1 MDRGRPSRFGRIGV
15 NMPALEAQQTQQ
27 YPEFDRRRFQRVKL
41 NLLGRCMFSDRRE
54 CPCQLTEISPGDAAF
69 VSPFGGELGERIIA
83 YIDSIGR
90 IEGMIIERS
99 EQGFVMAIS
108 ASQRKR
114 DKLAD
119 TLTWLA
125 NRQVLN
131 LAEDR
136 RYMRRTPKRSDATVL
151 LPDGTTFNVRVIDM
165 SLSGAALS
173 TSLRPPLGSP
183 IRLGRLGAR
192 VVRHFEDGVG
202 IEFMRLMSDTAIE
215 QTIEK
220 EYF

>member
-1 MDRGRPSRFGRIGV
+1 
-15 NMPALEAQQTQQ
+15 
-27 YPEFDRRRFQRVKL
+27 
-41 NLLGRCMFSDRRE
+41 MFPDRRE
-54 CPCQLTEISPGDAAF
+54 CPCQLVEISPGDALF
-69 VSPFGGELGERIIA
+69 VSPFCGEVGERVIA

-90 IEGMIIERS
+90 LEGAIVERIDN
-99 EQGFVMAIS
+99 GFLMSIS

-125 NRQVLN
+125 NRHVLS

-136 RYMRRTPKRSDATVL
+136 RHLRRTPKRTDSTLVFS
-151 LPDGTTFNVRVIDM
+151 DGTSHSVRVIDM
-165 SLSGAALS
+165 SLSGAALA

-183 IRLGRLGAR
+183 VRLGRLGAR
-192 VVRHFEDGVG
+192 VVRHFEDGIG
-202 IEFMRLMSDTAIE
+202 IEFMRIMSDAAIE

>member
-1 MDRGRPSRFGRIGV
+1 
-15 NMPALEAQQTQQ
+15 MPALEVQESVPYANV
-27 YPEFDRRRFQRVKL
+27 DRRRFQRVQL
-41 NLLGRCMFSDRRE
+41 SLLGRCMFRDRRE
-54 CPCQLTEISPGDAAF
+54 CPCQLLEISPGDASF
-69 VSPFGGELGERIIA
+69 ISPFAGDAGERVIA
-83 YIDSIGR
+83 YIDNIGR
-90 IEGMIIERS
+90 LEGVILEKT
-99 EQGFVMAIS
+99 EHGFVMSIS

-125 NRQVLN
+125 NRHVLN

-136 RYMRRTPKRSDATVL
+136 RHLRRVPKRSDSTLVL
-151 LPDGTTFNVRVIDM
+151 ADGTTHSVRVIDM

-183 IRLGRLGAR
+183 VRLGRLGAR
-192 VVRHFEDGVG
+192 VVRHFDDGVG
-202 IEFMRLMSDTAIE
+202 IEFMRLMSDAAIE

-220 EYF
+220 DYF

>member
-1 MDRGRPSRFGRIGV
+1 
-15 NMPALEAQQTQQ
+15 
-27 YPEFDRRRFQRVKL
+27 
-41 NLLGRCMFSDRRE
+41 MFPDQRE
-54 CPCQLTEISPGDAAF
+54 CPCQLVEISPGDAVF
-69 VSPFGGELGERIIA
+69 VSPFSGQPGERVIS
-83 YIDSIGR
+83 YIDNIGR
-90 IEGMIIERS
+90 VEGVILETS
-99 EQGFVMAIS
+99 EQGFVMSIS

-125 NRQVLN
+125 NRHVLN

-136 RYMRRTPKRSDATVL
+136 RHLRRTPKRSDATIV
-151 LPDGTTFNVRVIDM
+151 LPDGATHPVRVIDM

-192 VVRHFEDGVG
+192 IVRHFDDGIG

-220 EYF
+220 DYF